1 MAPKIKI
8 VVSKIEPHVY
18 NDRASAV
25 FVT

>member
-1 MAPKIKI
+1 MAPKIKK